1 MRKLF
6 LLGMMVFSMQSVQ
19 AYSFDNTG
27 FDTGYGLVSWE
38 NFGSFPQQIT
48 ALENQVSLL
57 RKAFVIGSV
66 LVAGAFI
73 YMQWS
78 KQAKTEHVA
87 DAKPEEKNA

>member
-19 AYSFDNTG
+19 AFRMNDRG

-38 NFGSFPQQIT
+38 SFGSFPQKIT
-48 ALENQVSLL
+48 ALENQVTVL
-57 RKAFVIGSV
+57 RNTLIFGSV

-78 KQAKTEHVA
+78 KQAKTEQA
-87 DAKPEEKNA
+87 SDAKLEEKAA

>member
-19 AYSFDNTG
+19 AFRMNDRG
-27 FDTGYGLVSWE
+27 FDTGYGLVLWE
-38 NFGSFPQQIT
+38 SFGSFPQQIT
-48 ALENQVSLL
+48 ALENQISLL

-78 KQAKTEHVA
+78 KQAKTEHAA